1 LRVLLTVKPKEQP
14 VRAWLCLLPVS
25 LLCSAAS
32 GTAAA
37 GPWLEP
43 GDLALRHDLT
53 VLADAGVLRAPITT
67 WPVSWADVLRAVS
80 GDPARALEPA
90 EDAALQRVRRAAR
103 VAARRGFDGVGYE
116 IAGAERPTLL
126 RDFSD
131 TPREQGTVAAGGSWL
146 GERFAAGLRVTAV
159 ADPVDGRTVRLD
171 GSYLGVTLGNVK
183 VSAGTL
189 ERWWGPGWDGSLI
202 LSSNARP
209 MPQLTL
215 ERNYAEAS
223 RLPVLKWFGPWRA
236 TVSMAQ
242 AEDREVAVPGVRFF
256 AARVNFKPRPWLELG
271 LSRTAQWCGEGRP
284 CDLDAFLDLL
294 VGRDNPGDSQTAAAE
309 PGNQMAGY
317 DFRLRSP
324 WAAAPVAL
332 YGQFIGEDEAG
343 GLPAK
348 FIEQLGLET
357 WGGTPGGSA
366 WRVRVEYT
374 DTTCVPP
381 TGDPLRDCA
390 GYRSNPYPQG
400 YAYRGRIIGHS
411 LDNDGRAWSLGA
423 LLLRPSGSSLA
434 AVVRRVELNRD
445 GLPSD
450 PQHATSPAGAS
461 ELTNYEVQWNAARL
475 GGRVSLG
482 VGYDDVAAGAPAGGS
497 GLRGFLRYRRGI

>member
-1 LRVLLTVKPKEQP
+1 MLLTVTSKEQP
-14 VRAWLCLLPVS
+14 VRAWRCSVPAA
-25 LLCSAAS
+25 LLCAALPGAVS
-32 GTAAA
+32 A
-37 GPWLEP
+37 GPWLQP

-53 VLADAGVLRAPITT
+53 LLADAGVLAAPITT
-67 WPVSWADVLRAVS
+67 WPVSWPDVLRGVATE
-80 GDPARALEPA
+80 PARALAPA
-90 EDAALQRVRRAAR
+90 EEAALQRVRSAAR
-103 VAARRGFDGVGYE
+103 DAARRGFGGIGYE
-116 IAGAERPTLL
+116 LAGAERPTLL
-126 RDFSD
+126 RDFGD
-131 TPREQGTVAAGGSWL
+131 TPREQGSVAAGGSWL
-146 GERFAAGLRVTAV
+146 GERFAAGLRVAAV
-159 ADPVDGRTVRLD
+159 ADPVDGQSVRLD
-171 GSYLGVTLGNVK
+171 GSYVGVTLGNVK
-183 VSAGTL
+183 ISASTL

-202 LSSNARP
+202 LSTNARP
-209 MPQLTL
+209 MPQLSI
-215 ERNYAEAS
+215 ERNYADAS

-236 TVSMAQ
+236 SVSMGR
-242 AEDREVAVPGVRFF
+242 AEHGDVAVPGVRFF
-256 AARVNFKPRPWLELG
+256 AARVAFKPRHWLEVG

-284 CDLDAFLDLL
+284 CDLDTFLDLL
-294 VGRDNPGDSQTAAAE
+294 VGRDNPGDAQTVAAE

-324 WAAAPVAL
+324 WAAAPVAV

-348 FIEQLGLET
+348 FIEQFGIET
-357 WGGTPGGSA
+357 WGGTAGGSS
-366 WRVRVEYT
+366 WRLRLEYA

-411 LDNDGRAWSLGA
+411 LDNDGRSWSLGA
-423 LLLRPSGSSLA
+423 MLLQPSGASLA

-450 PQHATSPAGAS
+450 PQHATSPAGAA
-461 ELTNYEVQWNAARL
+461 ELTNYELQWDGARL
-475 GGRVSLG
+475 GGRLSLG

-497 GLRGFLRYRRGI
+497 GLRGFLRYRRGL